1 MGLPKNYQ
9 QTVNLNKR
17 VEALNDLNFYTFKYK
32 LNLTEET
39 VTTIYE
45 NLEKDVVETIEEVI
59 GSITVN
65 KKGEAFGEKTF
76 TSTDDK
82 RVNEKYESWVSK
94 IKDMGLV
101 MDSEIIEITKKT
113 FIEELE
119 DKNLTE
125 LLKRKG
131 E

>member
-94 IKDMGLV
+94 IKEMGLV

>member
-59 GSITVN
+59 ASITVN

>member
-1 MGLPKNYQ
+1 MKKNFCVY
-9 QTVNLNKR
+9 TVIASATISFGFTSMA
-17 VEALNDLNFYTFKYK
+17 EAAP
-32 LNLTEET
+32 E
-39 VTTIYE
+39 
-45 NLEKDVVETIEEVI
+45 EKDVVETIEEVI

-82 RVNEKYESWVSK
+82 KVNEKYESWVGK
-94 IKDMGLV
+94 IKEMGLV

-113 FIEELE
+113 FVEELE